1 MLKLL
6 RLYMDEYTPTEQLS
20 LLEDMYNDGFEA
32 LLITADEQDNGTIN
46 LKVKEGDSRAE
57 QAHAEALEF
66 LCPHYVH
73 YWNML
78 NPLGFRVY
86 YFAPRN

>member
-32 LLITADEQDNGTIN
+32 LLITADEQDNGTIK
-46 LKVKEGDSRAE
+46 LKVKEGDSGAE
-57 QAHAEALEF
+57 QAHAEALEI

-86 YFAPRN
+86 YLAPRN